1 MQLILFDVT
10 EKISIYSVKVSDSV
24 LDLNKK
30 SFIGNNVEDL
40 NLSDNTP
47 CFIIDNTS
55 ADEPKLSLMLNSLLN
70 APYKISTNDVTN
82 AIKKIDA
89 SGQIIEHL
97 NREEYTRLS
106 TPCKATVGLLKEYF
120 GNYSEWDLNKFI
132 TINSNFYSDYET
144 VEPEVY
150 LESK

>member
-1 MQLILFDVT
+1 MQLILFDVR
-10 EKISIYSVKVSDSV
+10 EKTDIYSIYVSDSA
-24 LDLNKK
+24 LNLNKK
-30 SFIGNNVEDL
+30 NFISNNVKDL
-40 NLSDNTP
+40 DLPDNMP

-70 APYKISTNDVTN
+70 SPYKISTNDVTN
-82 AIKKIDA
+82 AIKKINA

-106 TPCKATVGLLKEYF
+106 TPCKATVGLVKEYF
-120 GNYSEWDLNKFI
+120 SNHSGWDLNKFI
-132 TINSNFYSDYET
+132 TINSTFYSDYAT